1 MSCLHVVCF
10 LLLLQISNL
19 MDVPLVR
26 SQLRRTEMVNAMR
39 LYRQGINW
47 SMPLCVGMPTGQL
60 ACVCVWGGGGMLG
73 IIALTGH

>member
-47 SMPLCVGMPTGQL
+47 SMPLCVGMPTDQL
-60 ACVCVWGGGGMLG
+60 ACVGCRD
-73 IIALTGH
+73 